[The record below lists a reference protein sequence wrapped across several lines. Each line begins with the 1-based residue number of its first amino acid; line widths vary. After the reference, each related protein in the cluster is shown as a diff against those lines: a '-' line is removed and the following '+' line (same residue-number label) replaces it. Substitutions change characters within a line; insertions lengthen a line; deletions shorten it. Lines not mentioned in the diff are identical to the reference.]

1 MATHTHTKVQRL
13 SSRLSFRQHDG
24 GGTRREPVSL
34 ISDFTAHAHMQ
45 EFCRIYRQYFPFGSS
60 DILASLIFK
69 AFPPEKD
76 GTVGFKQFVV
86 NLSVVLR
93 GSTDETLKCEILCQ

>member
-1 MATHTHTKVQRL
+1 MEEV
-13 SSRLSFRQHDG
+13 
-24 GGTRREPVSL
+24 RRENQFPCAPSELSL
-34 ISDFTAHAHMQ
+34 IQ

-86 NLSVVLR
+86 NLSIVLR
-93 GSTDETLKCEILCQ
+93 GSTDETLKCEILVNKVTHSLFACLQGFSI